1 MKKGRH
7 RRFQEARDLKRGFE
21 TVAEPCV
28 ECGAEPGSEH
38 ASWCLAME
46 DEEVEGAEVEGE
58 EVEDEEEQD
67 QPEQVGRATGL
78 SGGSGISGVLP
89 GDAMS

>member
-21 TVAEPCV
+21 SAAEPCA
-28 ECGAEPGSEH
+28 ECGAEPGKDH

-46 DEEVEGAEVEGE
+46 DDELEDDELEGDELED
-58 EVEDEEEQD
+58 DEE
-67 QPEQVGRATGL
+67 PEAMARAHDA
-78 SGGSGISGVLP
+78 VP
-89 GDAMS
+89 GEAHP

>member
-21 TVAEPCV
+21 TVAEPCA
-28 ECGAEPGSEH
+28 ECGAEPGKDH

-46 DEEVEGAEVEGE
+46 DEELE
-58 EVEDEEEQD
+58 EEEEQD
-67 QPEQVGRATGL
+67 QPQQVGRA
-78 SGGSGISGVLP
+78 SGVLP
-89 GDAMS
+89 GESQPA